1 MVCKRLLSDELAS
14 RFPLS
19 RPPEPASQSLVSN
32 PSKSIYIGKTKF
44 LHVPVFWDPE
54 KLLNP
59 HICVVGITG
68 SGKSYFVK
76 TFITRA
82 RLTFSANA
90 LILDWAGEYSSWVKA
105 AGGEVV
111 SFGKEGINLLDLG
124 GTTAPKRIK
133 QVMEALEIIT
143 DISSFPAQ
151 KRITQEAIEKAY
163 NSKKKPTLKD
173 VQRILERK
181 GAEESKEA
189 AFRIKNLIFSSGK
202 SFIEQSIDL
211 NKLTSGLV
219 CVDLHSLASD
229 ELRSLA
235 GLAILQF
242 IKERMRVESLQ
253 ERAVR
258 LFVVCDEAWK
268 IAADSR
274 SEVVSII
281 REGRKYGFSLIVASQ
296 NPTDIHRSIFACAGT
311 VLAFRLTSAAEREYL
326 KSSLSYSDFFEKQS
340 HFLSLG
346 QPLVHMEF
354 ALPQPRHGTFLLEK
368 VEGEEPLVQLSI
380 RGDGMDLEFE
390 KEELLRKL
398 ISCGLT
404 DRQAKL
410 VLSEFARNNYSLSAS
425 QFVFL
430 IEKFGYGRPFLVSL
444 LRELGAEEKDIIAVF
459 SSVKK
464 IQQAPALLVLEER

>member
-1 MVCKRLLSDELAS
+1 MLSDELARS
-14 RFPLS
+14 FPLS
-19 RPPEPASQSLVSN
+19 RPPEPASQALLSR

-54 KLLNP
+54 RLLNP

-82 RLTFSANA
+82 RLTFGANA

-105 AGGEVV
+105 AGGKVV

-124 GTTAPKRIK
+124 GVSVPRRIK

-143 DISSFPAQ
+143 DISSFPMQ

-163 NSKKKPTLKD
+163 SSKRKPTLDD
-173 VQRILERK
+173 VRRILERK
-181 GAEESKEA
+181 GGEHEKEA
-189 AFRIKNLIFSSGK
+189 AYRLKNLILPSGK
-202 SFIEQSIDL
+202 SFIKQTINL
-211 NKLTSGLV
+211 NELVSGLV
-219 CVDLHSLASD
+219 CVDLHGLASD

-242 IKERMRVESLQ
+242 IKEKMRANNIQ
-253 ERAVR
+253 EHLVK

-281 REGRKYGFSLIVASQ
+281 REGRKYGFSLIIASQ
-296 NPTDIHRSIFACAGT
+296 NPTDVHRSIFACAGT
-311 VLAFRLTSAAEREYL
+311 VLAFRLTSASEREYL
-326 KSSLSYSDFFEKQS
+326 RSSLSYSDFFERQS
-340 HFLSLG
+340 HLLSLG
-346 QPLVHMEF
+346 QPLIHMEF
-354 ALPQPRHGTFLLEK
+354 SSPQPRHGTFLLEK
-368 VEGEEPLVQLSI
+368 VEGEEPLVHLSI

-398 ISCGLT
+398 VSCGLS
-404 DRQAKL
+404 DKQAKL
-410 VLSEFARNNYSLSAS
+410 VASEFARHNYSISAS

-430 IEKFGYGRPFLVSL
+430 IEKFGYGRSFLVSL
-444 LRELGAEEKDIIAVF
+444 LRELGAEEKDIISVF
-459 SSVKK
+459 SSAKK
-464 IQQAPALLVLEER
+464 PQQEPALLVLEER